1 MVISLTK
8 LEKSALVQGKIKIPF
23 LKGCHRRNTKLTPE
37 SMKSVETDDN
47 ICRFATSTYMHIIIY
62 AETVMHVTLLR
73 YSHAYIYS
81 SYRISDDARKS

>member
-1 MVISLTK
+1 
-8 LEKSALVQGKIKIPF
+8 
-23 LKGCHRRNTKLTPE
+23 
-37 SMKSVETDDN
+37 MKSVETDDN
-47 ICRFATSTYMHIIIY
+47 ICSFATSTYMHIIIY